1 APTTLSARVTAPR
14 SAAIYTR
21 SLHDALPIYRV
32 FRPLIIDIRP
42 QRNIV
47 GSDREQSLVFLPRT
61 CHLHLESASFDEPTG
76 VAKMPC
82 SHVVGVIGDPWPTH
96 RFCLAE
102 RTRGTI
108 WSMRAS
114 YPSSMRSRVNSIA
127 LCRTASR
134 SIFAALST
142 AAARAAGSVPSASAP
157 PLVPMI
163 SPIAPDGRAATG
175 VMLAIASSVV
185 NPK

>member
-82 SHVVGVIGDPWPTH
+82 SHVDRKSPRLNSSHVKISYAV
-96 RFCLAE
+96 FCLQKK
-102 RTRGTI
+102 I
-108 WSMRAS
+108 
-114 YPSSMRSRVNSIA
+114 P
-127 LCRTASR
+127 C
-134 SIFAALST
+134 
-142 AAARAAGSVPSASAP
+142 P
-157 PLVPMI
+157 
-163 SPIAPDGRAATG
+163 
-175 VMLAIASSVV
+175 
-185 NPK
+185 